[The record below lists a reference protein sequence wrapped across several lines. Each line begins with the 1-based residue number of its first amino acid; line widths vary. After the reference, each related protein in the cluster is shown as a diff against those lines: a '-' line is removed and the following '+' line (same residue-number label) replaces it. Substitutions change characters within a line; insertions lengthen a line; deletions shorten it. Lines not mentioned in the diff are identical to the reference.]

1 MRRWSRRIPGGGL
14 LLMLLA
20 CLLAV
25 PAARAWTGADPWA
38 PFLTPWFERVGTADG
53 LPHSV
58 TTAVV
63 QDRRGLVWIGTM
75 GGLVRYDGFRMQMY
89 DAQGKGTDLPD
100 AYVRS
105 LLALPD
111 GGVLV
116 GTNAGGLA
124 RFDPVG
130 NRFRTYPTGVGG
142 TSDRKIYSL
151 AADGTSGAWI
161 ATDRGLDHLD
171 LAHDTITHVDTG
183 DAAAP
188 RNFSVLQDRQGD
200 LWLGNDRGLFVRRR
214 SAQDFVRPPA
224 TDDAAVATVLR
235 NQTWALHEDA
245 SGRLWVGSGQ
255 AGAAYHDTN
264 GRWHGV
270 PGFSPTPAQ
279 GNFATVRAFAESGD
293 GTEWIGTDG
302 NGVLSYRAGD
312 PAVRHIAHDAAQP
325 SSLPGDSIRGLL
337 HDATGNLWVATDL
350 GVAHTN
356 TRARMVCT
364 LLPSPLD
371 ARGLAD
377 ANVHAILVD
386 SRQRIWLGLG
396 NGQIDLIDPSA
407 GTIRHLQL
415 DGSQRHRDVQALA
428 EMPDGTIWVGTQ
440 GLARIAP
447 DTLAITSNVEPR
459 LASQPVL
466 SMRQVDGSLLLGTY
480 VGVYRYIPATGAL
493 EHFRHDVSDQSSL
506 ASDTVREIAR
516 IDGRIWYGTTGG
528 ISVADRADA
537 NRGFR
542 NLSERDGSTGSLPQD
557 YIGSIATDPD
567 GGLWVA
573 TFGGVAHRASSRIDG
588 APRFRVLGTREGLSS
603 DKVNAVLPDAH
614 GHVWASLSNGVSM
627 IDRASGKVYN
637 LGARDGLHIPSYIYI
652 AAARAPD
659 GAIMFGGLGGLTIV
673 REPDATPP
681 AEPVPAP
688 SITTARIGGI
698 GMAPGALPDAGEPIH
713 LDGDSRSLR
722 VGFAVLDYRALLE
735 TSYSYRME
743 GFDEGWTD
751 VPAGSPPSAV
761 YTNLPH
767 GEYTLHLRASTRGM
781 RPVTVESTYPVV
793 VAPRWYE
800 TLWLRLLV
808 LLLGALLLVAV
819 IHLRTLYL
827 RRQAKRLQRQID
839 ERTRDLQEA
848 NARLDQ
854 LAGTDELTGVY
865 NRRRFLELAAGVCEL
880 AGDGDA
886 CLAVLDL
893 DRFKQI
899 NDGHGH
905 LAGDAVIR
913 AVTDIIVG
921 QCAPND
927 LVGRY
932 GGEELVICMPDCD
945 AAQAMR
951 AAERIRDALAAST
964 VHYDDHAIRVTTSIG
979 VAAIRRGESVEQWL
993 SRADA
998 ALYEAK
1004 RCGRDRVVLAAD
1016 EASVRA

>member
-1 MRRWSRRIPGGGL
+1 
-14 LLMLLA
+14 MLLA

-75 GGLVRYDGFRMQMY
+75 GGLVRYDGFRMQVY

-130 NRFRTYPTGVGG
+130 NRFRTYPAGVGG

-151 AADGTSGAWI
+151 AADGTTGAWI

-188 RNFSVLQDRQGD
+188 RNFSVLQDRHGD

-214 SAQDFVRPPA
+214 GAQDFVRPPPA
-224 TDDAAVATVLR
+224 ADDAAAATVLR

-255 AGAAYHDTN
+255 AGAAYRDTN

-302 NGVLSYRAGD
+302 SGVLSYRAGD

-396 NGQIDLIDPSA
+396 NGQIDLIDPGA

-415 DGSQRHRDVQALA
+415 DGSQQHRDVQAFA

-480 VGVYRYIPATGAL
+480 VGVYRYTPATGAL

-537 NRGFR
+537 DRGFR
-542 NLSERDGSTGSLPQD
+542 NLSERDGSTGRLPQD

-573 TFGGVAHRASSRIDG
+573 TFGGVAHLASSRIDG

-673 REPDATPP
+673 RDPDATAA

-688 SITTARIGGI
+688 SITATRIGGI

-735 TSYSYRME
+735 THYSYRME

-808 LLLGALLLVAV
+808 LLLGALLVVAV

-854 LAGTDELTGVY
+854 LAGTDELTGIY

-886 CLAVLDL
+886 FLAVLDL

-945 AAQAMR
+945 AARAMR
-951 AAERIRDALAAST
+951 AAERIRDALAASA
-964 VHYDDHAIRVTTSIG
+964 VHYNDHAIRVTTSIG

-1004 RCGRDRVVLAAD
+1004 RRGRDRVVLAAD